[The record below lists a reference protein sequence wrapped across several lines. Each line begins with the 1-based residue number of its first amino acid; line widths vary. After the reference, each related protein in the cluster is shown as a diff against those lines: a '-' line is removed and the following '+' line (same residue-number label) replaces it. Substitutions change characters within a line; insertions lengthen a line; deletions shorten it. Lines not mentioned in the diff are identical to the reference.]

1 MHVGAPQRGRTLHAH
16 RVRPDHEAVGRELGA
31 GDRVADEVARQAGA
45 DGGGGREEAQGLAGD
60 GEGVVEAVEEVRGS
74 FDESGSGGRVRAEDG
89 GVLGADGGE
98 GGGRF
103 GEQVVGVAH
112 G

>member
-1 MHVGAPQRGRTLHAH
+1 M
-16 RVRPDHEAVGRELGA
+16 RPDQEAVGRELGA

-60 GEGVVEAVEEVRGS
+60 GEGVVEAVEEMRGG
-74 FDESGSGGRVRAEDG
+74 FDESGGGVGVRAEDG

-98 GGGRF
+98 GCGRF